1 MLYKAY
7 CLVIKSVLWE
17 KPSNIQ
23 VEMVGQ
29 IETFVME
36 CLHFVLWFLITEN
49 CICKEKRQRCS
60 VLYHKQKWCCWLYW
74 YLKVGRLHPRLE
86 KQRIVW
92 KMGYKYETAWFL
104 LIAAYSSVNLSFL
117 SLLIKTLVV
126 LWRNCESFQPEVHP
140 RTELS
145 SSILKHRPLSWGEW
159 MFSDDKAY
167 VLN

>member
-1 MLYKAY
+1 MRKTLNYSSGNGGANRDFCSGML
-7 CLVIKSVLWE
+7 
-17 KPSNIQ
+17 
-23 VEMVGQ
+23 
-29 IETFVME
+29 TFCV
-36 CLHFVLWFLITEN
+36 VVSDYTEN
-49 CICKEKRQRCS
+49 CICKEERQRCS
-60 VLYHKQKWCCWLYW
+60 ILYHKQKWCCWLYW

-117 SLLIKTLVV
+117 SLLIKALLV

-145 SSILKHRPLSWGEW
+145 SSVLKHRPLSWGEW

-167 VLN
+167 LLN